1 MATLATNCL
10 KSDFAKGKWNM
21 TSLKLSTLKD
31 LIPGDR
37 QNLDYSVPKYV
48 LKWRLGKLVVSSRQG
63 TNQPHLPALE
73 NRELLVKCLQNSPVR
88 LVLLDPEIDEA
99 QLQLWAD
106 ACERANKAVFLRL
119 PSAYGLPRMRNP
131 ISWSLKRLF
140 DWSVAALL
148 LTALT
153 PLMFALAILIRTYS
167 PGPIFYTQWRV
178 GERGKLFRILK
189 FRTMIVDAE
198 KFHHQVMVNQ
208 KGLHKCKD
216 DFRVTPLGRWMRKYS
231 LDELPQLVNV
241 LRGEMSLVGPRP
253 WALYDAIRINK
264 KGQKRLNALPGI
276 TGDWQVTARS
286 HLLDL
291 EAVNHCDL
299 EYLRSWSLWRD
310 LKILPLTMLKVIS
323 GFGAY

>member
-1 MATLATNCL
+1 
-10 KSDFAKGKWNM
+10 M
-21 TSLKLSTLKD
+21 TSLKVSTLKE

-63 TNQPHLPALE
+63 TNQPQLPALE

-88 LVLLDPEIDEA
+88 LVLLDPDINEA
-99 QLQLWAD
+99 QLRLWAD
-106 ACERANKAVFLRL
+106 ASEQANKPVFLRL
-119 PSAYGLPRMRNP
+119 PSAHGLPRMRNP
-131 ISWSLKRLF
+131 ISWGLKRLF

-198 KFHHQVMVNQ
+198 KFHHQVMANQ
-208 KGLHKCKD
+208 QGLHKCKD

-231 LDELPQLVNV
+231 VDELPQLVNV

-286 HLLDL
+286 NLLDL